1 MWSEGEVRGSSPC
14 AGACRPDVRNVCDS
28 PNACPANF
36 RPPSWEPLYKC
47 AFTILTWS
55 SPWVEASC
63 NVTLCDG
70 WIANKHMFC
79 ASRICLAFFFC
90 LVSLFLMKLI
100 GHFQSPLVPFS
111 SVSLRSLFISPNSH
125 PNFHWISERVEW
137 MNKSNVNA
145 SKTSVFNQTTISL
158 SVLQPPSLLKWGIA
172 RGFWIHPD
180 TVSFQIVTKD
190 QCLAF

>member
-1 MWSEGEVRGSSPC
+1 MWSEGEVKGSSPC
-14 AGACRPDVRNVCDS
+14 AGAWRPDVRNVCDS

-36 RPPSWEPLYKC
+36 RPHSWEPLYKC

-55 SPWVEASC
+55 YPWVKASC
-63 NVTLCDG
+63 KVTLCDG
-70 WIANKHMFC
+70 WIANEHTFC
-79 ASRICLAFFFC
+79 ANRLEPYLSRFLLLFSFSFFK
-90 LVSLFLMKLI
+90 MKLI

-111 SVSLRSLFISPNSH
+111 SVSLRSLFIRPNPH

-158 SVLQPPSLLKWGIA
+158 SVLQPPPSWNEE
-172 RGFWIHPD
+172 
-180 TVSFQIVTKD
+180 
-190 QCLAF
+190 